1 MGLEKYVDEIT
12 LLIEKNIK
20 RLSLKFRL
28 KRAHY
33 SMSTENLFELTYE
46 EHERLSE
53 IIEEISHDLNLENKF
68 PQKFI
73 FDKLVKEVII
83 KSYNYSSTTSEI
95 KSALKIRFKE
105 FEKIL
110 RRNLMT
116 GHILF
121 LLLELILNKSSI
133 WVKCPFIHLTRL

>member
-53 IIEEISHDLNLENKF
+53 IIEEISHDLNLENKNF
-68 PQKFI
+68 
-73 FDKLVKEVII
+73 L
-83 KSYNYSSTTSEI
+83 KS
-95 KSALKIRFKE
+95 
-105 FEKIL
+105 
-110 RRNLMT
+110 
-116 GHILF
+116 LF
-121 LLLELILNKSSI
+121 LIN
-133 WVKCPFIHLTRL
+133 